1 MGKGLRSRWTLLA
14 LISVAPWRDRL
25 ADVGPG
31 DDHAIQ
37 PRAEVAAV
45 HGAGRA
51 SWQIGIDQPQHLLI
65 GLFIRDVAGVPSRHS
80 WLPPA
85 SPAVPRAGD
94 QAPEAAGLQWD
105 AWWDQ
110 ALREERKG
118 TTRTG
123 LPTSPHGGPHR
134 PSTPLTRRLSSR
146 WSLPR
151 TSSDAVRWSNDRNRE
166 RAGTKQG
173 KVGELVETK
182 LVRDMEAALGRT
194 AQPFRP
200 WVTEIPV
207 DGQHFWQLGPEHVL
221 LTADL
226 LRDTAQ

>member
-1 MGKGLRSRWTLLA
+1 MGRM
-14 LISVAPWRDRL
+14 
-25 ADVGPG
+25 VGPG
-31 DDHAIQ
+31 SAGGAQGDDADWPPDLSSWWTPPAFDSLDSAPELQ
-37 PRAEVAAV
+37 VVVAA
-45 HGAGRA
+45 HFFR
-51 SWQIGIDQPQHLLI
+51 
-65 GLFIRDVAGVPSRHS
+65 R
-80 WLPPA
+80 
-85 SPAVPRAGD
+85 
-94 QAPEAAGLQWD
+94 
-105 AWWDQ
+105 
-110 ALREERKG
+110 
-118 TTRTG
+118 
-123 LPTSPHGGPHR
+123 R
-134 PSTPLTRRLSSR
+134 PLEH
-146 WSLPR
+146 
-151 TSSDAVRWSNDRNRE
+151 DRNRE